1 MTPGVR
7 RLPLVVLAVL
17 ALTARAQAQRP
28 RPRARPTRPAAAG
41 RVIVPAHITWTAV
54 AAGSSFTCALD
65 QTGQAYCWGENANH
79 KLGIADEI
87 NVRRPRPIDTPQRF
101 ESIATGVLD
110 GCGVT
115 RDGALVCWG
124 GPDQGGTPPRSA
136 LGEMRF
142 RLIGLASGGC
152 GIALDASAWCWGLN
166 SVGQLGSGRS
176 TPAPSTGAERVSGGR
191 RWRSVAVAGGYRCAI
206 DQDGQAYCWGG
217 VMAGNHNSPNR
228 VNGGH
233 HFQTLALGEHHTCG
247 LETDGTA
254 LCWGEAHDGSLG
266 TAQNQRMLEPTPVAG
281 GHKYKAIATGYDY
294 ACALAIDGHAWCWGH
309 NDYGVVGNGTSRHAL
324 VPTQV
329 SGTQTFT
336 SISAG
341 PSHVC
346 GIGTDGSLWC
356 WGDNGDGELG
366 IARSQTC
373 RRQTGPSQSEARPC
387 SMAPTRVQDP
397 TR

>member
-1 MTPGVR
+1 MTPDVR
-7 RLPLVVLAVL
+7 RLPLLVLATL
-17 ALTARAQAQRP
+17 ALSVRAEAQRP
-28 RPRARPTRPAAAG
+28 RPAARARRPAAAA
-41 RVIVPAHITWTAV
+41 RAAAAPRTTWTAV

-65 QTGQAYCWGENANH
+65 QTGQGYCWGENVNH
-79 KLGIADEI
+79 KLGISDEV

-115 RDGALVCWG
+115 REGSLVCWG
-124 GPDQGGTPPRSA
+124 GPDQGGTPPRST
-136 LGEMRF
+136 LGDMRF
-142 RLIGLASGGC
+142 HLIGLASGGC
-152 GIALDASAWCWGLN
+152 GVALDASAWCWGLN

-191 RWRSVAVAGGYRCAI
+191 HWRSVAVAGGYRCAL

-217 VMAGNHNSPNR
+217 VMAGNHNGPNR
-228 VNGGH
+228 VGGGH
-233 HFQTLALGEHHTCG
+233 HFQALALGEHHSCG
-247 LETDGTA
+247 LDASGIA

-266 TAQNQRMLEPTPVAG
+266 TTLNQRMLEPTPVAG
-281 GHKYKAIATGYDY
+281 GHSFKAIAAGYDFT
-294 ACALAIDGHAWCWGH
+294 CAVATDGHAWCWGH
-309 NDYGVVGNGTSRHAL
+309 NDYGAVGNGTTHSVM

-336 SISAG
+336 AISAG

-346 GIGTDGSLWC
+346 AIATDGSLWC

-366 IARSQTC
+366 IANSQTC
-373 RRQTGPSQSEARPC
+373 RRQMGPGHSEARPC
-387 SMAPTRVQDP
+387 SMVPAKVQDP
-397 TR
+397 GR